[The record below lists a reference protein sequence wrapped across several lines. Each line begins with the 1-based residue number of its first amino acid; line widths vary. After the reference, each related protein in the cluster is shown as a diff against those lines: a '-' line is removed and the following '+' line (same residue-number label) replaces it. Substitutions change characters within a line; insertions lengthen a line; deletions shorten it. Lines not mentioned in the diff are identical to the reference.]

1 MLKVNRPHQEPV
13 RETHTHIK
21 TQFFSQLRVLVYLC
35 TCVLVPQWDFKFHI
49 LSTFHGGTFLCVIV
63 CISVYLYL
71 VDGKS
76 NGVKV
81 STEASLPASVF
92 LHQTNQDGAAILAVV
107 RLVVDVLQADEELK
121 VGAERGCRGTQ
132 GQSVFIYRASV
143 SNIKATFKASH
154 WCS

>member
-1 MLKVNRPHQEPV
+1 M
-13 RETHTHIK
+13 
-21 TQFFSQLRVLVYLC
+21 C

-76 NGVKV
+76 NGVQV

-121 VGAERGCRGTQ
+121 VGAERGCRETQ